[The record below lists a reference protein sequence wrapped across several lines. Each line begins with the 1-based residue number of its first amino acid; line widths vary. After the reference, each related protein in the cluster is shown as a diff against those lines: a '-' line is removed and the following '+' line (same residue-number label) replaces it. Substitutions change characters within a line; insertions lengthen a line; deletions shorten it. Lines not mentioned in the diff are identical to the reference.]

1 MKVTK
6 KMIKEL
12 YCTQRVEQVGSKQL
26 FTAYLPKLSTFVY
39 ISYRTI
45 IGLKYGEEWLITN
58 EWFSQTT
65 TCHKYEIMK
74 MENNARQVKQC
85 YFKDKLDKLRLAN

>member
-12 YCTQRVEQVGSKQL
+12 YSTQRVEQVDSKQL
-26 FTAYLPKLSTFVY
+26 FLAYLPKLATFVY

-45 IGLKYGEEWLITN
+45 IGLRYGEEWLITN
-58 EWFSQTT
+58 EWHSRTT
-65 TCHKYEIMK
+65 SCHKYEIMK

>member
-26 FTAYLPKLSTFVY
+26 FIAYLPRLATFVC

-58 EWFSQTT
+58 EWHSRTT

-74 MENNARQVKQC
+74 MESSARQVKQS